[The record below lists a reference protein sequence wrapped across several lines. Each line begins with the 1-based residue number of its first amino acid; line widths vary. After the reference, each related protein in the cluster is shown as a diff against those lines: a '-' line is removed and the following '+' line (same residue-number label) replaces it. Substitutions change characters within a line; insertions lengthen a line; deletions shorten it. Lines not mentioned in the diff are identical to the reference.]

1 MRLRI
6 QGLYAWVAGSLLL
19 HGCILTVVWSQSVPV
34 LPAAVKQNLMQV
46 QISTEAE
53 ISAVNIPTENHVGL
67 EDVVTDH
74 VLGTPSSTLASSALS
89 AATPL
94 TSPYIS
100 GRELEQSPYLI
111 APIVVPYPE
120 TTEGKPTGSVTLT
133 LYVGLD
139 GVVDRVEVSRS
150 DLPVEFGRVAIQTFQ
165 GVKTVS
171 YTHLTLPTKA

>member
-74 VLGTPSSTLASSALS
+74 VLGTPSSLS
-89 AATPL
+89 
-94 TSPYIS
+94 
-100 GRELEQSPYLI
+100 LI
-111 APIVVPYPE
+111 HI
-120 TTEGKPTGSVTLT
+120 
-133 LYVGLD
+133 
-139 GVVDRVEVSRS
+139 
-150 DLPVEFGRVAIQTFQ
+150 
-165 GVKTVS
+165 
-171 YTHLTLPTKA
+171 